1 MKKLSRLPVILTS
14 CFVMMFTSLSCKKEN
29 AGVIP
34 GTVEE
39 IEFVAN
45 GQSFKWNG
53 PTFTPSEI
61 SNVWFP
67 DPVWNG
73 ASLFVLGLIDPNN
86 PSGNQ
91 LSIAINSTTPPS
103 LGTYTI
109 TIDTTTTVANA
120 PHNFVLGT
128 NNKTY
133 ASIDIG
139 DYGTVTIT
147 TIHNNGMYAD
157 GTFSAQMTEYT
168 KDGPTTTKLI
178 ITNGKFKNVLF

>member
-14 CFVMMFTSLSCKKEN
+14 CFVIMFTSLSCKKEN
-29 AGVIP
+29 AGVVP

-45 GQSFKWNG
+45 GQSFEWNG

-61 SNVWFP
+61 SNVYTGSFFM
-67 DPVWNG
+67 
-73 ASLFVLGLIDPNN
+73 LYLIDPKN

-91 LSIAINSTTPPS
+91 LSIAINSTKPS
-103 LGTYTI
+103 VGTYTV

-120 PHNFVLGT
+120 LNSFILT
-128 NNKTY
+128 TIATY
-133 ASIDIG
+133 ASTDIG

-147 TIHNNGMYAD
+147 AIHNNGMYAD

-178 ITNGKFKNVLF
+178 ITNGKFKNVLL